1 MGSEKMAE
9 IEEIYEDDQDEV
21 EEQLDIEDAAID
33 EDEGEPEDK
42 AESEDSDEIIVAI
55 DGEESPPQEEQA
67 APEWVRELRRE
78 HRELKKR
85 NRELESRVSQ
95 STETNPVVTLG
106 AKPSLE
112 ALDYDTEKYE
122 QSLADW
128 YERKR
133 LVDDQQTKA
142 RRSEEEQ
149 QRAWNA
155 KLEGYVEAKTKLKV
169 RDYDDAEEVAQ
180 QLFNVVQQGVMIQ
193 GAENPALV
201 IYALGKN
208 PKKAKELAAI
218 DDPVKFAFAVAKLE
232 SQLKISN
239 RKAATKPEKTF
250 SATAPAR
257 GAVDSTLE
265 RLREEASKTGNMDK
279 VMAYKRAQKQA
290 AK

>member
-1 MGSEKMAE
+1 MAE
-9 IEEIYEDDQDEV
+9 VEEIYEEQDV
-21 EEQLDIEDAAID
+21 EEELEIEDAAID
-33 EDEGEPEDK
+33 EVDEGEPEEE
-42 AESEDSDEIIVAI
+42 AESEEPDEIVVSI
-55 DGEESPPQEEQA
+55 DGEEPPPQEEQA

-95 STETNPVVTLG
+95 SVETNPAVTLG

-112 ALDYDTEKYE
+112 NLDYDTEKYE

-133 LVDDQQTKA
+133 LVDDQQSQA

-149 QRAWNA
+149 QQAWNA

-180 QLFNVVQQGVMIQ
+180 QMFNVVQQGVVIQ

-232 SQLKISN
+232 SNLKIGN
-239 RKAATKPEKTF
+239 RKASTQPERTV
-250 SATAPAR
+250 SATAR
-257 GAVDSTLE
+257 SSGSVDSTLE

>member
-1 MGSEKMAE
+1 MAE
-9 IEEIYEDDQDEV
+9 VEEIYEEEQDV
-21 EEQLDIEDAAID
+21 EEELEIEDAAID
-33 EDEGEPEDK
+33 EVDEGEPEEE
-42 AESEDSDEIIVAI
+42 AESEEPDEIVVSI
-55 DGEESPPQEEQA
+55 DGEEPPPQEEQA

-85 NRELESRVSQ
+85 NRELESRVNQ
-95 STETNPVVTLG
+95 STETNPVVNLG
-106 AKPSLE
+106 PKPNLE

-133 LVDDQQTKA
+133 LVDDQQGQV
-142 RRSEEEQ
+142 RRAEEEQ
-149 QRAWNA
+149 QQAWNA

-180 QLFNVVQQGVMIQ
+180 QMFNVVQQGVVIQ

-232 SQLKISN
+232 SNLKIGN
-239 RKAATKPEKTF
+239 RKASTQPERTV
-250 SATAPAR
+250 SATAR
-257 GAVDSTLE
+257 SSGSVDSTLE

-279 VMAYKRAQKQA
+279 VMAYKRAQKRA

>member
-1 MGSEKMAE
+1 MAE
-9 IEEIYEDDQDEV
+9 IEEIYEDDQDKV
-21 EEQLDIEDAAID
+21 EEELDIEDAAID

-133 LVDDQQTKA
+133 LVDDQQAKA

-180 QLFNVVQQGVMIQ
+180 QVFNVVQQGVMIQ

>member
-21 EEQLDIEDAAID
+21 EKELDIEDAAID

>member
-1 MGSEKMAE
+1 MAE

-21 EEQLDIEDAAID
+21 EEELDIEDAAID
-33 EDEGEPEDK
+33 EDEGEPEEK

-55 DGEESPPQEEQA
+55 DGEEPPPQEEQA

-128 YERKR
+128 YERKL
-133 LVDDQQTKA
+133 LVDDQQTQA

>member
-1 MGSEKMAE
+1 MAE

-21 EEQLDIEDAAID
+21 KEQLDIEDAAID

-42 AESEDSDEIIVAI
+42 AELEDSDEIIVAI

-133 LVDDQQTKA
+133 LVDDQQAKA

>member
-1 MGSEKMAE
+1 MAE
-9 IEEIYEDDQDEV
+9 VEEIYEEQDV
-21 EEQLDIEDAAID
+21 EEELEIEDAAID
-33 EDEGEPEDK
+33 EVDEGEPEEE
-42 AESEDSDEIIVAI
+42 AESEEPDEIVVSI
-55 DGEESPPQEEQA
+55 DGEEPPPQEEQA

-95 STETNPVVTLG
+95 SAETNPAVTLG

-112 ALDYDTEKYE
+112 NLDYDTEKYE

-133 LVDDQQTKA
+133 LVDDQQSQA

-149 QRAWNA
+149 QQAWNA

-169 RDYDDAEEVAQ
+169 KDYDDAEEVAQ
-180 QLFNVVQQGVMIQ
+180 QLFNVVQQGVVIQ

-208 PKKAKELAAI
+208 PEKAKELAAI
-218 DDPVKFAFAVAKLE
+218 DDPVRFAFAVAKLE
-232 SQLKISN
+232 SKLKVGN
-239 RKAATKPEKTF
+239 RKAATQPERTV
-250 SATAPAR
+250 SATAR
-257 GAVDSTLE
+257 SSGSVDSTLE

>member
-1 MGSEKMAE
+1 MAE
-9 IEEIYEDDQDEV
+9 VEEIYEEEQDV
-21 EEQLDIEDAAID
+21 EEELEIEDAAID
-33 EDEGEPEDK
+33 EVDEGEPEAEE
-42 AESEDSDEIIVAI
+42 AESEEPDEIVVSI
-55 DGEESPPQEEQA
+55 DGEEPPPQEEQA

-85 NRELESRVSQ
+85 NRELESRVNQ
-95 STETNPVVTLG
+95 STETNPVVSLG
-106 AKPSLE
+106 PKPNLE

-133 LVDDQQTKA
+133 LVDDQQGQA
-142 RRSEEEQ
+142 RRAEEEQ
-149 QRAWNA
+149 QQAWNA

-180 QLFNVVQQGVMIQ
+180 QMFNVVQQGVVIQ

-232 SQLKISN
+232 SNLKIGN
-239 RKAATKPEKTF
+239 RKAATQPERTV
-250 SATAPAR
+250 SATAPSS

-265 RLREEASKTGNMDK
+265 RLREEAARTGNMDK
-279 VMAYKRAQKQA
+279 VMAYKRAQKRA

>member
-1 MGSEKMAE
+1 MAE
-9 IEEIYEDDQDEV
+9 VEEIYEEEQDV
-21 EEQLDIEDAAID
+21 EEELEIEDAAID
-33 EDEGEPEDK
+33 EVDEGEPETEE
-42 AESEDSDEIIVAI
+42 AESEEPDEIVVSI
-55 DGEESPPQEEQA
+55 DGEEPPPQEEQA

-85 NRELESRVSQ
+85 NRELESRVNQ
-95 STETNPVVTLG
+95 STETNPVVNLG
-106 AKPSLE
+106 PKPNLE

-128 YERKR
+128 YERKK
-133 LVDDQQTKA
+133 LVDDQQSQV
-142 RRSEEEQ
+142 RRAEEEQ
-149 QRAWNA
+149 QQAWNA

-180 QLFNVVQQGVMIQ
+180 QMFNVVQQGVVIQ

-232 SQLKISN
+232 SNLKIGN
-239 RKAATKPEKTF
+239 RKAATQPERTV
-250 SATAPAR
+250 SATAPSS

-265 RLREEASKTGNMDK
+265 RLREEAARTGNMDK
-279 VMAYKRAQKQA
+279 VMAYKRAQKRA

>member
-1 MGSEKMAE
+1 MAE
-9 IEEIYEDDQDEV
+9 VEEIYEEEQDV
-21 EEQLDIEDAAID
+21 EEELEIEDAAID

-42 AESEDSDEIIVAI
+42 AESEDSDEIVVSI
-55 DGEESPPQEEQA
+55 DGEEPPPQEQA

-85 NRELESRVSQ
+85 NRELESRVNQ
-95 STETNPVVTLG
+95 SIETNPVVNLG
-106 AKPSLE
+106 PKPNLE

-128 YERKR
+128 YERKK
-133 LVDDQQTKA
+133 LVDEQQSQV
-142 RRSEEEQ
+142 RRAEEEQ
-149 QRAWNA
+149 RQAWNA

-180 QLFNVVQQGVMIQ
+180 QMFNVVQQGVVIQ

-232 SQLKISN
+232 SNLKIGN
-239 RKAATKPEKTF
+239 RKAATQPERTV
-250 SATAPAR
+250 SATAPSS

-265 RLREEASKTGNMDK
+265 RLREEAARTGNMDK
-279 VMAYKRAQKQA
+279 VMAYKRAQKRA

>member
-1 MGSEKMAE
+1 MAE
-9 IEEIYEDDQDEV
+9 VEEIYEEEQDV
-21 EEQLDIEDAAID
+21 EEELEIEDAAID
-33 EDEGEPEDK
+33 EVDEGEPEEE
-42 AESEDSDEIIVAI
+42 AESEEPDEIVVSI
-55 DGEESPPQEEQA
+55 DGEEPPPQEEQA

-95 STETNPVVTLG
+95 SAETNPAVTLG

-112 ALDYDTEKYE
+112 NLDYDTEKYE

-133 LVDDQQTKA
+133 LVDDQQSQA

-149 QRAWNA
+149 QQAWNA

-180 QLFNVVQQGVMIQ
+180 QMFNVVQQGVVIQ

-232 SQLKISN
+232 SNLKIGN
-239 RKAATKPEKTF
+239 RKAATQPERTV
-250 SATAPAR
+250 SATASSS

-265 RLREEASKTGNMDK
+265 RLREEAARTGNMDK

>member
-1 MGSEKMAE
+1 MAE
-9 IEEIYEDDQDEV
+9 VEEIYEEEQDV
-21 EEQLDIEDAAID
+21 EEELEIEDAAID

-42 AESEDSDEIIVAI
+42 AESEDSDEIVVSI
-55 DGEESPPQEEQA
+55 DGEEPPPQEEQA

-85 NRELESRVSQ
+85 NRELESRVNQ
-95 STETNPVVTLG
+95 STETNPVVNLG
-106 AKPSLE
+106 PKPNLE

-128 YERKR
+128 YERKK
-133 LVDDQQTKA
+133 LVDEQQSQV
-142 RRSEEEQ
+142 RRAEEEQ
-149 QRAWNA
+149 RQAWNA

-180 QLFNVVQQGVMIQ
+180 QMFNVVQQGVVIQ

-232 SQLKISN
+232 SNLKIGN
-239 RKAATKPEKTF
+239 RKAATQPERTV
-250 SATAPAR
+250 SATAPSS

-265 RLREEASKTGNMDK
+265 RLREEAARTGNMDK
-279 VMAYKRAQKQA
+279 VMAYKRAQKRA

>member
-1 MGSEKMAE
+1 MAE

-21 EEQLDIEDAAID
+21 EEELDIEDAAID

-55 DGEESPPQEEQA
+55 DGEEPPPQEEQA

-112 ALDYDTEKYE
+112 ALDYDTDKYE

-128 YERKR
+128 YERKL
-133 LVDDQQTKA
+133 LVDDQQTQA

>member
-1 MGSEKMAE
+1 MAE

-21 EEQLDIEDAAID
+21 EEELDIEDAAID

-112 ALDYDTEKYE
+112 ALDYDTDKYE

-133 LVDDQQTKA
+133 LVDDQQAKA

>member
-1 MGSEKMAE
+1 MAE
-9 IEEIYEDDQDEV
+9 VEEIYEEEQDV
-21 EEQLDIEDAAID
+21 EEELEIEDAAID
-33 EDEGEPEDK
+33 EVDEGEPEEE
-42 AESEDSDEIIVAI
+42 AESEEPDEIVVSI
-55 DGEESPPQEEQA
+55 DGEEPPPQEEQA

-95 STETNPVVTLG
+95 SVETNPAVTLG

-112 ALDYDTEKYE
+112 NLDYDTEKYE

-133 LVDDQQTKA
+133 LVDDQQSQA

-149 QRAWNA
+149 QQAWNA

-169 RDYDDAEEVAQ
+169 KDYDDAEEVAQ
-180 QLFNVVQQGVMIQ
+180 QMFNVVQQGVVIQ

-232 SQLKISN
+232 SNLKIGN
-239 RKAATKPEKTF
+239 RKASTQPERTV
-250 SATAPAR
+250 SATAR
-257 GAVDSTLE
+257 SSGSVDSTLE

>member
-1 MGSEKMAE
+1 MAE
-9 IEEIYEDDQDEV
+9 IEEIYEDDQGEV
-21 EEQLDIEDAAID
+21 EEELDIEDAAID

-55 DGEESPPQEEQA
+55 DGEEPPPQEEQA

-95 STETNPVVTLG
+95 STETNPVVNLG
-106 AKPSLE
+106 PKPNLE

-122 QSLADW
+122 QSLANW

-133 LVDDQQTKA
+133 LVDDQQAKA
-142 RRSEEEQ
+142 RRAEEEQ

>member
-1 MGSEKMAE
+1 MAE
-9 IEEIYEDDQDEV
+9 VEEIYEEEQDV
-21 EEQLDIEDAAID
+21 EEELEIEDAAID
-33 EDEGEPEDK
+33 EVDEGEPEAEE
-42 AESEDSDEIIVAI
+42 AESEEPDEIVVSI
-55 DGEESPPQEEQA
+55 DGEEPPPQEEQA

-85 NRELESRVSQ
+85 NRELESRVNQ
-95 STETNPVVTLG
+95 STETNPVVSLG
-106 AKPSLE
+106 PKPNLE

-128 YERKR
+128 YERKK
-133 LVDDQQTKA
+133 LVDDQQSQV
-142 RRSEEEQ
+142 RRAEEEQ
-149 QRAWNA
+149 QQAWNA

-180 QLFNVVQQGVMIQ
+180 QMFNVVQQGVVIQ

-232 SQLKISN
+232 SNLKIGN
-239 RKAATKPEKTF
+239 RKAATQPERTV
-250 SATAPAR
+250 SATAPSS

>member
-1 MGSEKMAE
+1 MAE

-55 DGEESPPQEEQA
+55 DGEEPPPQEEQA

-133 LVDDQQTKA
+133 LVDDQQAKA

-180 QLFNVVQQGVMIQ
+180 QVFNVVQQGVMIQ

>member
-1 MGSEKMAE
+1 MAE
-9 IEEIYEDDQDEV
+9 VEEIYEEEQDV
-21 EEQLDIEDAAID
+21 EEELEIEDAAID
-33 EDEGEPEDK
+33 EVDEGEPEEE
-42 AESEDSDEIIVAI
+42 AESEEPDEIVVSI
-55 DGEESPPQEEQA
+55 DGEEPPPQEEQA

-95 STETNPVVTLG
+95 SAETNPAVTLG

-112 ALDYDTEKYE
+112 NLDYDTEKYE

-133 LVDDQQTKA
+133 LVDDQQSQA

-149 QRAWNA
+149 QQAWNA

-180 QLFNVVQQGVMIQ
+180 QMFNVVQQGVVIQ

-208 PKKAKELAAI
+208 PEKAKELAAI
-218 DDPVKFAFAVAKLE
+218 DDPVRFAFAVAKLE
-232 SQLKISN
+232 SKLKVGN
-239 RKAATKPEKTF
+239 RKAATQPERTV
-250 SATAPAR
+250 SATAR
-257 GAVDSTLE
+257 SSGSVDSTLE

-279 VMAYKRAQKQA
+279 VMAYKRSQKQA

>member
-1 MGSEKMAE
+1 MAE
-9 IEEIYEDDQDEV
+9 VEEIYEEQDDV
-21 EEQLDIEDAAID
+21 EEELEIEDAAID
-33 EDEGEPEDK
+33 EVDEGEPEEE
-42 AESEDSDEIIVAI
+42 AETESEEPDEIVVSI
-55 DGEESPPQEEQA
+55 DGEEPPPQEEQA

-95 STETNPVVTLG
+95 SAETNPAVTLG

-112 ALDYDTEKYE
+112 NLDYDTEKYE

-133 LVDDQQTKA
+133 LVDDQQSQA
-142 RRSEEEQ
+142 SRSEEEQ
-149 QRAWNA
+149 QQAWNA

-169 RDYDDAEEVAQ
+169 KDYDDAEEVAQ
-180 QLFNVVQQGVMIQ
+180 QLFNVVQQGVVIQ

-208 PKKAKELAAI
+208 PEKAKELAAI
-218 DDPVKFAFAVAKLE
+218 DDPVRFAFAVAKLE
-232 SQLKISN
+232 SKLKVGN
-239 RKAATKPEKTF
+239 RKAATQPERTV
-250 SATAPAR
+250 SATAR
-257 GAVDSTLE
+257 SSGSVDSTLE